1 MKRSALMLMA
11 FTGILLCVLPS
22 AAAFTLDIFGN
33 ANMDDTINADDIA
46 YLQGIINGTNKETE
60 LADANYDG
68 KIDQLDLAQIDEII
82 RGEEKNL
89 TIIQY
94 IKPSSALEVTRT
106 PVKVPLPIKSIAALS
121 GTYGPEMLCVLG
133 DADKII
139 AVTDSAKTRGEI
151 RGMVKD
157 KTVVGSTFEWDMEK
171 ILQLKPDVV
180 LAYASYDFSQQ
191 RKNLEAAGITLIQ
204 MNFHKPETYAGEVRS
219 LGWLLGKKERVE
231 ELISFEEEHLDLIDE
246 KLKGLKDSEK
256 PRVYAESYKDLQYSA
271 GSTSVTAAI
280 KPCGGFNIFEELN
293 GTNNDID
300 QEMVISKNPQVILK
314 MTFNT
319 YIPASGY
326 DAENTT
332 QVAAKIK
339 DIENRTGWS
348 NIDAVKDGRVYIISS
363 DASSIHPSIFNSYV
377 AKWLHP
383 DLFKDMDP
391 VEIHKEWLQKFL
403 GIDFKGVYAYPL
415 LEES

>member
-1 MKRSALMLMA
+1 MKGSALMLMA
-11 FTGILLCVLPS
+11 LAGVLLCALPS

-33 ANMDDTINADDIA
+33 ANMDDTINADDAA
-46 YLQGIINGTNKETE
+46 YVQGIINGTNKETE

-68 KIDQLDLAQIDEII
+68 KIDPLDIAQIEEIMQ
-82 RGEEKNL
+82 GTVKNL

-94 IKPSSALEVTRT
+94 LKPSSAPEVART

-151 RGMVKD
+151 RDMVED
-157 KTVVGSTFEWDMEK
+157 KPVVGSTFEWDLEE

-191 RKNLEAAGITLIQ
+191 RKTLEAAGITMIQ

-219 LGWLLGKKERVE
+219 IGWLLDRKERVE
-231 ELISFEEEHLDLIDE
+231 ELVSFEQEHIDLIE
-246 KLKGLKDSEK
+246 ERIKGLKESDK
-256 PRVYAESYKDLQYSA
+256 PRVYAESYKDLQY
-271 GSTSVTAAI
+271 GTGSVTNAI
-280 KPCGGFNIFEELN
+280 NPCGGINIFEELN
-293 GTNNDID
+293 GTKDID
-300 QEMVISKNPQVILK
+300 PEKVISENPQVILK

-332 QVAAKIK
+332 QMAAKIK

-363 DASSIHPSIFNSYV
+363 DASSIHPSIFNSYI

-383 DLFKDMDP
+383 ELFEDLDP
-391 VEIHKEWLQKFL
+391 VAIHSEWLQKFL

-415 LEES
+415 MEDN

>member
-11 FTGILLCVLPS
+11 LSGVLLCVLPS

-68 KIDQLDLAQIDEII
+68 KIDQLDLAQIEEII

-94 IKPSSALEVTRT
+94 IKPSSAPEVTRT
-106 PVKVPLPIKSIAALS
+106 PVKVPLPIKSIASLS

-157 KTVVGSTFEWDMEK
+157 KPVVGSTFEWDLEK

-191 RKNLEAAGITLIQ
+191 RKTLEAAGITLIQ
-204 MNFHKPETYAGEVRS
+204 MNFHKPETYAGEVIS

-231 ELISFEEEHLDLIDE
+231 ELISFENEHLDLIE
-246 KLKGLKDSEK
+246 ERLLGLKDSEK

-280 KPCGGFNIFEELN
+280 KPCGGINIFEELN
-293 GTNNDID
+293 GTNNEID
-300 QEMVISKNPQVILK
+300 QEMVISENPQVILK

-332 QVAAKIK
+332 QVAAKVK

-391 VEIHKEWLQKFL
+391 VALHNEWLQKFL
-403 GIDFKGVYAYPL
+403 GIEFKGVYGYPL
-415 LEES
+415 LE